1 MDSRLGS
8 DEWMAE
14 KKQRASERAK
24 RPLTPWPALDEVLDM
39 ELGRKRFAV
48 LALPWESGGET
59 PFHIAQR
66 AAKSGANPLCLF
78 PSWSPHWDGTLDVRR
93 PAELP
98 DEVDYENLAS
108 KGGKTGM
115 VIIDQFSRLHWG
127 RATTH
132 AAREEAIENASRDLL
147 SLALRASLPVLVVLR
162 RTKNAGLDIADLRSD
177 GALEYDCD
185 VFATV
190 NPDHESATATL
201 KVAKSRLGPTE
212 TTTVAW
218 EVLPRTYYQNS
229 AKTVPHQA

>member
-1 MDSRLGS
+1 M
-8 DEWMAE
+8 
-14 KKQRASERAK
+14 
-24 RPLTPWPALDEVLDM
+24 
-39 ELGRKRFAV
+39 
-48 LALPWESGGET
+48 
-59 PFHIAQR
+59 
-66 AAKSGANPLCLF
+66 F

-98 DEVDYENLAS
+98 DEVDYDLAS
-108 KGGKTGM
+108 KGSKTGM

-132 AAREEAIENASRDLL
+132 AAREEAVENAGRDLL

-162 RTKNAGLDIADLRSD
+162 RTKNASLNIADLRSD

-185 VFATV
+185 VFAMV
-190 NPDHESATATL
+190 DPDRQTATATL

-218 EVLPRTYYQNS
+218 EVLPRTYYQNTS
-229 AKTVPHQA
+229 KVVPHQA